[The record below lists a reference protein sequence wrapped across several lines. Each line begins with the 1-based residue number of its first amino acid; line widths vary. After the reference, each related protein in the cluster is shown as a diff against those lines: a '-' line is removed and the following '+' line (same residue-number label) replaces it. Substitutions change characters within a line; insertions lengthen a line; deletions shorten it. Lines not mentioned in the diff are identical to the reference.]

1 MYSSIQQLKE
11 QGFSKRMVSKY
22 LEISRV
28 TVRKYWDMSPDEYIK
43 AAENI
48 RKSHALEAQGEGSPV
63 QCPEK
68 YKDLT

>member
-1 MYSSIQQLKE
+1 MKEMEMYSSIQQLKV

-48 RKSHALEAQGEGSPV
+48 AQI
-63 QCPEK
+63 
-68 YKDLT
+68 L